1 VGKAYDILGNA
12 HSPKYFVWHN
22 MSLAAEAIEMAC

>member
-12 HSPKYFVWHN
+12 HSSKYFVWHS
-22 MSLAAEAIEMAC
+22 MSLAAEAIELAF